1 VQSRAAVSPQRAAA
15 RDAFEAGQKL
25 DAADDWLGAL
35 HKYDETRAFDA
46 SYPGL
51 DRAVKQVW
59 EKLRTAGTD
68 ALKRA
73 RQYDAIG
80 DAAAAIK
87 EYDKAAQW
95 LPPDDPNR
103 EIARGRVERL
113 RSSAK

>member
-1 VQSRAAVSPQRAAA
+1 M
-15 RDAFEAGQKL
+15 
-25 DAADDWLGAL
+25 GAL
-35 HKYDETRAFDA
+35 HKYDETRALDA

-51 DRAVKQVW
+51 DRAVNRVW
-59 EKLRTAGTD
+59 AKLRTAGTD
-68 ALKRA
+68 AFKRA

-103 EIARGRVERL
+103 DTARNRVERL